1 MKHDTQLVTRVSPLR
16 LPPVTVVQGRLNPS
30 MIEDDISFAQLWRVL
45 QKRRWTIFASVGLML
60 ALALAVSL
68 FMTPKYEG
76 VSVIEVNKENAD
88 MLGLDDM
95 TGMMGGSD
103 GLDYNVS
110 LQTQADVLKSDT
122 LAFQVAQQL
131 GLEKRKEFALRPGW
145 SNVEQVKAELQLP
158 LEKAP
163 LRQQRIRDAFEKNLT
178 VKTVPGTR
186 EIRVRFLSPHPQVA
200 ADVVNTLVND
210 FMEQYFRTRYSA
222 TAQASDWLSKQLS
235 DLKTQVEISQE
246 KLNSYQKQAGILG
259 TDETQNVVM
268 AKLEELN
275 QQLTAAEANR
285 ILKETVYQLTK
296 TGNAELVS
304 GMAGSNLIG
313 AQGAAAGANSLALIQ
328 NLRAQEADLKV
339 QYAQA
344 ATKYG
349 SAYPKLIQM
358 RNQLQEL
365 DGDVRT
371 EIGKLAA
378 RAQNDYI
385 AAKNAENMLRASFD
399 KQKTE
404 ANRLSDSAIQY
415 TIMKREVESGRQL
428 YQDLLK
434 KLKEAGVLAGLRS
447 TNIVVVDPGR
457 LGAKPVQPNFPL
469 NMALGLGIGL
479 LGGMVLAFVRDS
491 IDNTVSTPAQ
501 AEEITALPSLGFVPM
516 MGNGRR
522 HLHLPIGKKVPLE
535 YSILENPSSQLAEA
549 FRALRT
555 SLLLSNVDSPP
566 KTILVTSALPQEG
579 KSTTSMN
586 LAIALVQQG
595 ARVLLIEG
603 DLRRPTLHSRLNIG
617 TPSLSGALASR
628 NGDRPTITEH
638 PNVPGLFFLPAGP
651 KPPFPAEALA
661 SERMKELLN
670 TWREEFDFVVIDSP
684 PLLSVTDAVMLSRS
698 ADAVLLVVRSEQTT
712 RQSLLRA
719 RDLLRRA
726 QASLVGVLVNDVDVN
741 SPDYYQNYGYYGSK
755 YGKEYYDGNN

>member
-131 GLEKRKEFALRPGW
+131 GLEKHKEFALRPGW

-163 LRQQRIRDAFEKNLT
+163 LRQQRIRNAFEKNLT

-200 ADVVNTLVND
+200 ADVVNILVND

>member
-1 MKHDTQLVTRVSPLR
+1 MRHDTQLVTRLSPLR
-16 LPPVTVVQGRLNPS
+16 LPPATVVQGRLNPS
-30 MIEDDISFAQLWRVL
+30 MIEDDISFSQLWHVL
-45 QKRRWTIFASVGLML
+45 QKRRWTIFACVGAML
-60 ALALAVSL
+60 VLALAVSL
-68 FMTPKYEG
+68 IMTPKYEG

-95 TGMMGGSD
+95 TGMMGGADS
-103 GLDYNVS
+103 LDYNVS
-110 LQTQADVLKSDT
+110 LQTQSDVLKSDT

-131 GLEKRKEFALRPGW
+131 GLEQRKEFGLRSGW
-145 SNVEQVKAELQLP
+145 PNAEQVKAESQLP

-163 LRQQRIRDAFEKNLT
+163 LRQQRIRETFEKNLT
-178 VKTVPGTR
+178 VKTIPGTR
-186 EIRVRFLSPHPQVA
+186 EIRVRFLSPDPQVA
-200 ADVVNTLVND
+200 ADVVNALVND
-210 FMEQYFRTRYSA
+210 YMEQYFRTRYSA

-235 DLKTQVEISQE
+235 DLKTQVETSQE
-246 KLNSYQKQAGILG
+246 KLNTYQKQAGILG

-268 AKLEELN
+268 TKLEELN

-285 ILKETVYQLTK
+285 ILKETVYQLSK
-296 TGNAELVS
+296 TGNAELIS
-304 GMAGSNLIG
+304 GMAGSSLIG
-313 AQGAAAGANSLALIQ
+313 PPGAAAGANSLALIQ
-328 NLRAQEADLKV
+328 NLRAQEADLKA

-349 SAYPKLIQM
+349 SAYPRLIQM
-358 RNQLQEL
+358 RNQLQQL
-365 DGDVRT
+365 DTDVRT

-385 AAKNAENMLRASFD
+385 AAKNAESMLRVSFN

-415 TIMKREVESGRQL
+415 TIMKREVESGREL

-434 KLKEAGVLAGLRS
+434 KLKGAGVLAGLRS

-457 LGAKPVQPNFPL
+457 LSATPVQPNLPL
-469 NMALGLGIGL
+469 NLALGLGIGL
-479 LGGMVLAFVRDS
+479 LGGVALAFVRDGL
-491 IDNTVSTPAQ
+491 DNTISTPAQ
-501 AEEITALPSLGFVPM
+501 AEEITSLPALGFVPM
-516 MGNGRR
+516 FGNG
-522 HLHLPIGKKVPLE
+522 HKGLHLPIRKKGQLDC
-535 YSILENPSSQLAEA
+535 SILENPSSQLAEA

-595 ARVLLIEG
+595 TRVLLIEG
-603 DLRRPTLHSRLNIG
+603 DLRRPTLHSRLNI
-617 TPSLSGALASR
+617 TSPSLSGALASR
-628 NGDRPTITEH
+628 NGDRPKITQH
-638 PNVPGLFFLPAGP
+638 PGVPGLFFLPAGP

-661 SERMKELLN
+661 SERMKELLS

-684 PLLSVTDAVMLSRS
+684 PLLSVTDGVMLSRS

-755 YGKEYYDGNN
+755 YGKEYYHGNN

>member
-1 MKHDTQLVTRVSPLR
+1 MKQDTQLVTRVSPLR
-16 LPPVTVVQGRLNPS
+16 LPPATVAQGRLNS
-30 MIEDDISFAQLWRVL
+30 SVIEDDISFAQFWHVL
-45 QKRRWTIFASVGLML
+45 QKRRWTIFACAAAML
-60 ALALAVSL
+60 VLALAVSL
-68 FMTPKYEG
+68 YMTPKYEA

-103 GLDYNVS
+103 SLDYNVS

-131 GLEKRKEFALRPGW
+131 ELEKRREFALPGW
-145 SNVEQVKAELQLP
+145 SSTEPVKAELQLP

-163 LRQQRIRDAFEKNLT
+163 LRQQRIREAFEQNLT
-178 VKTVPGTR
+178 VKTIPGTR
-186 EIRVRFLSPHPQVA
+186 EIRVRFLSPDPQVA

-210 FMEQYFRTRYSA
+210 YMEQYFRTRYSA
-222 TAQASDWLSKQLS
+222 TAQASDWLGKQLS
-235 DLKTQVEISQE
+235 DLKTQVETSQE
-246 KLNSYQKQAGILG
+246 KLNHYQKKAGILG
-259 TDETQNVVM
+259 TDETRNVVM

-296 TGNAELVS
+296 TGNAELIS
-304 GMAGSNLIG
+304 GMAGSSLIG
-313 AQGAAAGANSLALIQ
+313 PQGAAAGANSLALIQ
-328 NLRAQEADLKV
+328 NLRAQEADLKA

-358 RNQLQEL
+358 RNQLQQL
-365 DGDVRT
+365 DSDVRT
-371 EIGKLAA
+371 EIGKVAA

-385 AAKNAENMLRASFD
+385 AAKHAESMLRTSFN

-457 LGAKPVQPNFPL
+457 LSAKPVQPNFPL
-469 NMALGLGIGL
+469 NLALGLGIGL
-479 LGGMVLAFVRDS
+479 LGGVVLAFVRDS

-501 AEEITALPSLGFVPM
+501 AEEITSLPSLGFVPM
-516 MGNGRR
+516 LGNGHGR
-522 HLHLPIGKKVPLE
+522 LHLPIGKKVPLE

-555 SLLLSNVDSPP
+555 SLLLSNIDSPP

-579 KSTTSMN
+579 KSTTSLN

-603 DLRRPTLHSRLNIG
+603 DLRRPTLHSRLNI
-617 TPSLSGALASR
+617 TFPTLSGALASR
-628 NGDRPTITEH
+628 NGNRPTITQH
-638 PNVPGLFFLPAGP
+638 PRVPGLFFLPSGP
-651 KPPFPAEALA
+651 RPPFPAEALA
-661 SERMKELLN
+661 SERMKELLS

-684 PLLSVTDAVMLSRS
+684 PLLTVTDAVMLSRS

-712 RQSLLRA
+712 KQSLLRA

-726 QASLVGVLVNDVDVN
+726 QASLVGVLVNDMNVN
-741 SPDYYQNYGYYGSK
+741 SPDYYEYCGYYGSK
-755 YGKEYYDGNN
+755 YGKEYYDENN